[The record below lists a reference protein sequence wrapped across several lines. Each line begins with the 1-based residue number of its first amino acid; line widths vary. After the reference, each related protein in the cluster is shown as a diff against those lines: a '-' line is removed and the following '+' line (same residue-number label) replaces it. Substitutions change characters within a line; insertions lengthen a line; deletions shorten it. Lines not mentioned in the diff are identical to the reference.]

1 MLDNGVV
8 LLKNE
13 EGRDLV
19 RRKCA
24 AAGVRMD
31 TLEELVAAEFDGQG
45 KKRKAG
51 LYVEFDRIFDEVDAE
66 ESS

>member
-1 MLDNGVV
+1 MPDNGVA
-8 LLKNE
+8 LLKSE

-24 AAGVRMD
+24 AAGVHMD

-45 KKRKAG
+45 KMRKAG
-51 LYVEFDRIFDEVDAE
+51 LYVEFDRIFDEVDTE
-66 ESS
+66 EDN

>member
-1 MLDNGVV
+1 MPDNGVV

-24 AAGVRMD
+24 AAGVRMS

-51 LYVEFDRIFDEVDAE
+51 LYPEFDRIFDEADTE
-66 ESS
+66 ESN